1 MKRGLRLFLFVL
13 IALMVKPFIT
23 YAEIETIDVN
33 KAEEYLKAGYTIIDV
48 RDKDEFKSGHIKGAI
63 NIDYYNDEFEKLFQ
77 EKLKDKNKEYV
88 LYCRS
93 GMRSLYASPILEEL
107 GYTKI
112 KNMKGGIIAWKESG
126 KPVE

>member
-93 GMRSLYASPILEEL
+93 GMRSLYASQILEEL